1 MLSGDP
7 FDKILFS
14 PKLIRCCVSVMRF
27 SVIVKACFFLSFVF
41 LISNSALAD
50 EVYLKN
56 GDLLTGEILS
66 TEEEK
71 LIVRTSYSAEIKV
84 NWQEVICVSSDDEV
98 TLLLKNNEK
107 LTGRV
112 TCPSLG
118 QIQFVNTENGELREL
133 SITDLQAINPPP
145 PPPPWTYK
153 AVVDVGG
160 AFNNGNTDTK
170 TFNSTARFQA
180 RSEQHRIF
188 AHGKYNWGESD
199 GGENKNNWLL
209 GGKYDY
215 FFTKKV
221 YAYLRPIFEYDKFQ
235 DLNLRSILG
244 AGPGYQF
251 IETENT
257 SLFTELGLA
266 YTNEDYEVA
275 SDKEYLSGRWS
286 VGSKLDIIPDR
297 VKFFHFQEGYYDLT
311 SDEGLYLRTVQGFR
325 LPIFEGFFFNI
336 EFDWSYKS
344 DPPPENKKSD
354 TALIFGLGYELN
366 F

>member
-1 MLSGDP
+1 MPSLEQAFLHNPLLKYLRAKAMVTSGTIVVIAVLCLC
-7 FDKILFS
+7 FLF
-14 PKLIRCCVSVMRF
+14 LVV
-27 SVIVKACFFLSFVF
+27 
-41 LISNSALAD
+41 NSALAD
-50 EVYLKN
+50 EVYLEN
-56 GDLLTGEILS
+56 GDLLTGDILS
-66 TEEEK
+66 TEDEH
-71 LIVRTSYSAEIKV
+71 LIVVTSYAKEIKV
-84 NWQEVICVSSDDEV
+84 KFDKVVCVSSDKEV
-98 TLLLKNNEK
+98 TLLLENNDK
-107 LTGRV
+107 LAGYV
-112 TCPSLG
+112 TCPTLG
-118 QIQFVNTENGELREL
+118 SIQLLDQETGETTEI
-133 SITDLQAINPPP
+133 SFADLKAINPPP

-153 AVVDVGG
+153 ALVDVGG
-160 AFNNGNTDTK
+160 AFNSGNTDTK
-170 TFNSTARFQA
+170 TFNSAARFQA
-180 RSEQHRIF
+180 RSDQHRIF
-188 AHGKYNWGESD
+188 TEGKYNWGESD
-199 GGENKNNWLL
+199 GEKDKNNWLL

-215 FFTKKV
+215 FFTKKA
-221 YAYLRPIFEYDKFQ
+221 YAYLRPLFEYDQFQ

-257 SLFTELGLA
+257 SLFAELGLA
-266 YTNEDYEVA
+266 YINEDYEVV

-311 SDEGLYLRTVQGFR
+311 SDEGLFLRTVQGFR